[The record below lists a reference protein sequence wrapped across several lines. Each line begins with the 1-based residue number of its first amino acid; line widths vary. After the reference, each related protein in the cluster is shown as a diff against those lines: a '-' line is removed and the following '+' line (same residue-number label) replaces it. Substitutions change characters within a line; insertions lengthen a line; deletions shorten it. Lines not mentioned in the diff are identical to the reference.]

1 MPGFRV
7 AHVSSEHLCPDLL
20 KNESIRT
27 HLNDLNLVETMG
39 RHLKYDLRY
48 HRREDCDR
56 GYTYQIENKKLG
68 ILSLGQPIV
77 FNRLHASTE
86 TPIGVISVQK
96 GMTLLA
102 TS

>member
-68 ILSLGQPIV
+68 ILSLGQPQLP
-77 FNRLHASTE
+77 NHAPASWSQDRVAIMT
-86 TPIGVISVQK
+86 GK
-96 GMTLLA
+96 GMTL
-102 TS
+102 SRQ